1 MFYKSIGL
9 SKVLLRYNKEHTTPF
24 QPVAEEEILNR
35 FWFNRFTYESNKNL
49 YDVEVRYDGKIEYYQ
64 NMKICEKNRYHK
76 KIEEHFKEDI
86 QKTINK
92 LPVFRGIENDT

>member
-1 MFYKSIGL
+1 MLYKSIGL
-9 SKVLLRYNKEHTTPF
+9 SKVLLRFNKEHTTPF
-24 QPVAEEEILNR
+24 QPVAEEEILDR
-35 FWFNRFTYESNKNL
+35 YWFNRFSYESVIGL

-86 QKTINK
+86 EKTIEHK
-92 LPVFRGIENDT
+92 I

>member
-9 SKVLLRYNKEHTTPF
+9 SKVLLRHNEEHITPF
-24 QPVAEEEILNR
+24 QPIAEEEILDK
-35 FWFNRFTYESNKNL
+35 FWFNRFSYESVSNL

-64 NMKICEKNRYHK
+64 NMKICEEKNRYHK

-86 QKTINK
+86 EKTIQHK
-92 LPVFRGIENDT
+92 LWGIQG

>member
-24 QPVAEEEILNR
+24 QPVAEEEILDR

-64 NMKICEKNRYHK
+64 NMKIREKNRYHK